1 MLVSLCEWMLG
12 EGMLGELSM
21 VNGEN
26 STILLLLNFYADL
39 SSTLSVIRYQLS
51 IINFTIHLSIGLVG
65 LSIMRLLK

>member
-1 MLVSLCEWMLG
+1 MLG